1 MKLRRKVIY
10 SEDGKTKK
18 GVVKEHFAKVIKR
31 CSDRVENEDP
41 NMKRSR
47 ENTMREHSE
56 KVENVLHHFADNF
69 HCQFL
74 LPKPRARSS
83 LNDDIFDTDSILRY
97 KMIYLF

>member
-1 MKLRRKVIY
+1 MIY

-56 KVENVLHHFADNF
+56 KVESDENVFSRWFDCKYQMFKNEEEPHL
-69 HCQFL
+69 
-74 LPKPRARSS
+74 SS
-83 LNDDIFDTDSILRY
+83 VT
-97 KMIYLF
+97 LF

>member
-1 MKLRRKVIY
+1 MLVLFIVGRFKINIGIIEAEKVIY

-56 KVENVLHHFADNF
+56 KVENVLHHVADNF
-69 HCQFL
+69 
-74 LPKPRARSS
+74 LPVS
-83 LNDDIFDTDSILRY
+83 FG
-97 KMIYLF
+97 